1 MAMDPERIQSIAE
14 EMGNQQQVMQ
24 QRRVITEMWLH
35 DNERDISVRHWTV
48 GSGDL
53 DKKSGPIE
61 DLDGTPGRVN
71 IRYKDGRI
79 KTIFYNPER
88 FEMSVLHEAYVEPLI
103 SIPQVAVDG
112 NIIG

>member
-1 MAMDPERIQSIAE
+1 MTMAMDPERIQSIAE

-35 DNERDISVRHWTV
+35 
-48 GSGDL
+48 GDL